1 MFNKPKLWHILT
13 TDNISDLFLNFIKT
27 LHYVSDATV
36 TMGLQEKDPTSF
48 RKKSNT
54 FVLHS

>member
-13 TDNISDLFLNFIKT
+13 TDNNSDFFLNLIKT
-27 LHYVSDATV
+27 LHYVIDATA
-36 TMGLQEKDPTSF
+36 TMGLQEKDSATF
-48 RKKSNT
+48 HKKSNT